1 MRQLFEKCRYMQ
13 YVAVMSGICSYMIGS
28 WGSPSIPKLTSSD
41 SPIGVTLNS
50 EEVSWVASSPLLG
63 FIVGSLTSSI
73 PLKVIGP
80 KWSLLSTSLPIAGCW
95 LGIAFSRSAE
105 VLIGLRFLSGVCDG
119 IIATVVPLYIGEVA
133 DKDIRGK
140 LITFYPIL
148 AGLGNLVVLAV
159 GPFVE
164 YKTLSFMCAAV
175 PILFA
180 TTFVFLPESPYFLLR
195 SGRGAES
202 KRSLRRLLSNDV
214 DDTTI
219 DERIKEIE
227 ATIRSEVTHKF
238 NVIHIF
244 SRKQFRFAIFIS
256 FNLRAATAF
265 GGMTVLKSYLQTIIG
280 VTGSSISP
288 EISSLIF
295 AIAQQPP
302 VILTACLVDRVG
314 RKILLII
321 STLGCALM
329 LVLEG
334 IYFYLQRVAEIDL
347 SAVSWLPTACL
358 VIYSIMQPIG
368 IGAIPNIIMGEI
380 FADEIKSLAAG
391 ITTTF
396 TGSCH
401 FLLARTFLPIS
412 EAWGMHTMF
421 WVFGV
426 CCFYGAMFATF
437 VLPETKGR
445 SFLEIQETLSK
456 SRCC

>member
-1 MRQLFEKCRYMQ
+1 MRRLTELFGKCRYMQ
-13 YVAVMSGICSYMIGS
+13 YLAVTSGS

-41 SPIGVTLNS
+41 SPIGVTLSS

-63 FIVGSLTSSI
+63 FALGALTSSI
-73 PLKVIGP
+73 PLKIIGP
-80 KWSLLSTSLPIAGCW
+80 KWSLLSASLPIAGCW
-95 LGIAFSRSAE
+95 LGIAFSKSAV
-105 VLIGLRFLSGVCDG
+105 VLIVLRFLSGVCDG
-119 IIATVVPLYIGEVA
+119 IIVTVGPLYIGEVA

-140 LITFYPIL
+140 LITFFPIFS
-148 AGLGNLVVLAV
+148 GLGNLIVLAV

-164 YKTLSFMCAAV
+164 YKTLNFICATV

-180 TTFVFLPESPYFLLR
+180 TIFVFLPDSPYFLLR

-219 DERIKEIE
+219 DERLKEIE
-227 ATIRSEVTHKF
+227 ATIRSEGTHKF
-238 NVIHIF
+238 NVIHMF
-244 SRKQFRFAIFIS
+244 SKKHFRFAIFIS
-256 FNLRAATAF
+256 LNTRLILAF

-280 VTGSSISP
+280 GTASSISP

-302 VILTACLVDRVG
+302 VILTAFLVDRVG
-314 RKILLII
+314 RKILLTI

-329 LVLEG
+329 LGLEG

-358 VIYSIMQPIG
+358 VIYSFMQPIG
-368 IGAIPNIIMGEI
+368 IGAMPSIIVGEI
-380 FADEIKSLAAG
+380 FADEIKSAAAG
-391 ITTTF
+391 IPTTF
-396 TGSCH
+396 SGSCH
-401 FLLARTFLPIS
+401 FLLAIFFLPIS
-412 EAWGMHTMF
+412 EAWGMHVMF
-421 WVFGV
+421 WVFSV
-426 CCFYGAMFATF
+426 FCFYGAIFAMF
-437 VLPETKGR
+437 VLPETKGK